1 MSFFASSSIKTKLL
15 SCFVIILIL
24 SCLVSGLSIKAM
36 YSSINIATDLQ
47 DKISVGFRRVTAV
60 SNALENSNEYMVS
73 YLTPNN
79 QSDSNR
85 ARLESSIEELNRA
98 VAGLHAD
105 DEIRVAVDQIRA
117 QTSKYIQHYNND
129 VVSLIKAHRPYEA
142 LEVYLNVIA
151 PLTSEMKENIT
162 KITAVRFGYIETQ
175 SADLIQTTSLMF
187 VIGLTFVQIILSIVI
202 AISIASSIQRSIK
215 VQCDAAQALSNG
227 DFTYHFPPS
236 SQDEFGVLN
245 NAMVSMATKLRET
258 ISHVV
263 TLSNEINESMKSV
276 EEASSNIC
284 DAMSRT
290 ESQAITVAA
299 SADEMVATTSNIAK
313 NCVEAAKS
321 SQDSSELTH
330 QGMDSVNESASSIMS
345 QYEQMKHNATTIQS
359 LVDQAQKIGSIVGTI
374 DEIAAQTNLLALN
387 AAIEAARAGEAGRG
401 FAVVADEV
409 RALATRTTSSTQE
422 IRGMVDRI
430 QAETTHATEAMQANL
445 DNMSEVAS
453 NTSHVQETLSNALNY
468 VNEVNAQITQIATA
482 AEQQTSATS
491 EISNNMQ
498 NITHASAE
506 VSRVAQ
512 DARHISVSTSE
523 RLHDLIHNLKF
534 FKI

>member
-1 MSFFASSSIKTKLL
+1 MSFLASSSIKTKLL
-15 SCFVIILIL
+15 SCFGIILFL
-24 SCLVSGLSIKAM
+24 SCVVSGLSIYSM
-36 YSSINIATDLQ
+36 YRSITIAADLEEM
-47 DKISVGFRRVTAV
+47 ITGPFRRISAV
-60 SNALENSNEYMVS
+60 SNTMDTTNQHMVA
-73 YLTPNN
+73 YLTPN
-79 QSDSNR
+79 QQTEANR
-85 ARLESSIEELNRA
+85 TRLMKSLDEFNTAVIAMRTVPEIEQL
-98 VAGLHAD
+98 VATV
-105 DEIRVAVDQIRA
+105 RS
-117 QTSKYIQHYNND
+117 QTVVYLDVFNKEVVTLINNN
-129 VVSLIKAHRPYEA
+129 RPYEA

-151 PLTSEMKENIT
+151 PLTSEMKSNMAKVSAIRFDQIVRMTKDLVQTKSLGVVLAIT
-162 KITAVRFGYIETQ
+162 VVQ
-175 SADLIQTTSLMF
+175 
-187 VIGLTFVQIILSIVI
+187 VIMSIII
-202 AISIASSIQRSIK
+202 AFAIASSIQRSIK
-215 VQCDAAQALSNG
+215 VQCDAALALSKG
-227 DFTYHFPPS
+227 DFTYKFPPAS
-236 SQDEFGVLN
+236 KDEFGILN
-245 NAMVSMATKLRET
+245 SSMTAMATKLRQT
-258 ISHVV
+258 ISEVV
-263 TLSNEINESMKSV
+263 TLSNEISQSMRKV
-276 EEASSNIC
+276 ENASSDIC

-290 ESQAITVAA
+290 ENQAITVAA

-330 QGMDSVNESASSIMS
+330 QGMESVNASASSIMS
-345 QYEQMKHNATTIQS
+345 QYEQMKQNATTIQS

-445 DNMSEVAS
+445 DNMSEVAA
-453 NTSHVQETLSNALNY
+453 NTSTVQETLSNALNY

-498 NITHASAE
+498 TITHASAE

-512 DARHISVSTSE
+512 DARQISVSTSE
-523 RLHDLIHNLKF
+523 RLHDLIENLKF